1 MSNEL
6 GAGRPQA
13 ARLAARVVVLLALIV
28 GTSEALV
35 IVLVR
40 DLWGYAY
47 SSEEEVAR
55 YTARMMPVLAV
66 SVMLDGQQCVL
77 SGVVRGCGRQKAGAF
92 INLAAYYLAGIPAAL
107 AFAFVRRLAGMVL
120 SCSLCN
126 FDWDPSVSELHQGS
140 SCANS
145 EHNRASGS
153 GSCAAWWC
161 RCSRCSPLPYA
172 PTGTRK

>member
-1 MSNEL
+1 MACSTRVSNEL

-28 GTSEALV
+28 GMSEGLV

-47 SSEEEVAR
+47 SNEEEVTR

-77 SGVVRGCGRQKAGAF
+77 SGST
-92 INLAAYYLAGIPAAL
+92 Y
-107 AFAFVRRLAGMVL
+107 
-120 SCSLCN
+120 
-126 FDWDPSVSELHQGS
+126 
-140 SCANS
+140 
-145 EHNRASGS
+145 
-153 GSCAAWWC
+153 
-161 RCSRCSPLPYA
+161 
-172 PTGTRK
+172 